1 MCASRRQNSE
11 ECQTDRGP
19 VGIRLRQY
27 LYRVFRLAQSLTQRH
42 NTVMQMSDSNLSGV
56 PTESMTPVA
65 NRPAEMRIYQSHE
78 GVVGMSDSARKLE
91 RIALPNDLSG
101 KSVLDIGCNE
111 GLFCHWAKQRGAS
124 RVVGIDFD
132 RPRLEFAIKN
142 YGGSGIE
149 FRFQNWSTLPEG
161 PFDIVL
167 WMSAM
172 HYEKNPKRV
181 FESIRQVLSPDG
193 VLILECGVVD
203 RSGKEMVRFQRHSD
217 ACLYPTI
224 DLLLEEFLRG
234 YAVRR
239 FYRPEVTPGDP
250 VPREVFHCSPQRPIV
265 NIVHGESRDGKSFFG
280 LGFLAKAA
288 TKTYSIDII
297 IARIAKAQYHHT
309 PLEKAIRDACDSESL
324 LGIHVAI
331 EEQNLSDEFANMLA
345 ELVSPSDEFVVFEGY
360 LRPPVL
366 TALSEKLGKF
376 SVVWHTSKF
385 R

>member
-1 MCASRRQNSE
+1 M
-11 ECQTDRGP
+11 
-19 VGIRLRQY
+19 
-27 LYRVFRLAQSLTQRH
+27 
-42 NTVMQMSDSNLSGV
+42 
-56 PTESMTPVA
+56 
-65 NRPAEMRIYQSHE
+65 
-78 GVVGMSDSARKLE
+78 
-91 RIALPNDLSG
+91 
-101 KSVLDIGCNE
+101 
-111 GLFCHWAKQRGAS
+111 
-124 RVVGIDFD
+124 VGIDFD

-280 LGFLAKAA
+280 SGFLAKAA